1 MHAQSF
7 LWAEGAR
14 RRPDRR
20 SRRLATPPFFP
31 VLPSFPLKFFLSF
44 IQLYS
49 AQEQLL
55 GTIPAPCSVD
65 PPTRSVAS
73 FELSQPSSLKP
84 PSDRSRDKSLPR
96 PALSCGTAPALPPSV
111 LPSLLR
117 PTQSAHHDAVAR
129 FPQPQ
134 LDGSCPRMSEPVSF
148 ANPNPRSPLR
158 PPSQPTHL
166 RIHSTD
172 SSDGSSSSPPTLD
185 FFNLTE
191 RRGSLRSLHHDPN
204 RNSGGSWNG
213 DLPQSR
219 RGSAVG
225 HALNPKRSGEL
236 GWSPNKY
243 VPLLSCQTWRLLC
256 LGADQHPPISARTV
270 LTGPAPQRLQD
281 VHPSPRPSPSTTH
294 RSFL

>member
-1 MHAQSF
+1 MHVQSF

-20 SRRLATPPFFP
+20 SRRFHSSC
-31 VLPSFPLKFFLSF
+31 PSFLSPQVFFSTSSNFTQPRNSCPEPSLLSARSTL
-44 IQLYS
+44 QH
-49 AQEQLL
+49 ALL
-55 GTIPAPCSVD
+55 LRPNL
-65 PPTRSVAS
+65 AS
-73 FELSQPSSLKP
+73 LRPSSHQVTGLETS
-84 PSDRSRDKSLPR
+84 PSLDQPFPLVP
-96 PALSCGTAPALPPSV
+96 APALPPSI

-166 RIHSTD
+166 RIQSTD

-225 HALNPKRSGEL
+225 HALNSKRSGEL

-256 LGADQHPPISARTV
+256 LGADQHPSISARTV